1 MSYDPYALLTRDEV
15 AAHLR
20 CTVAHV
26 TTLTQA
32 GTLYS
37 VRVGKRV
44 LVPRCNLESY
54 IRGEP
59 APRAGDGNWPPTPSL
74 FDDDDDDTPA

>member
-1 MSYDPYALLTRDEV
+1 MSDRDPYQLLTRAEV
-15 AAHLR
+15 AEHLH
-20 CTVAHV
+20 CSVNHV

-37 VRVGKRV
+37 VRVGRRV
-44 LVPRCNLESY
+44 LVPRCNLEAY

-59 APRAGDGNWPPTPSL
+59 TPAPGDGNWPPTPSL
-74 FDDDDDDTPA
+74 FDDDTP